1 MSEDNKAIVARLT
14 PSAGRR
20 PSATPATSWASPR
33 QGGRW
38 RSPAS
43 RMYRLRDGRIA
54 EFWGL
59 SDAMGLMQQLGA
71 LPEPPGG
78 ARRGAA

>member
-1 MSEDNKAIVARLT
+1 
-14 PSAGRR
+14 
-20 PSATPATSWASPR
+20 
-33 QGGRW
+33 
-38 RSPAS
+38 
-43 RMYRLRDGRIA
+43 MYRLRDGRIA